1 MFLSLATPG
10 TCQHG
15 RVEQASIIGL
25 DTRANGR
32 WRRVVVAIAGTLL
45 ATGILAWVLYDTR
58 DEFAQALKAAPILIL
73 VLAAFLQL
81 VALVTRTEAWHICVE
96 AAGATCGRR
105 QLFHA
110 AALGSLASQL
120 NSQLGTAAR
129 IAILRRS
136 AGDRCPRV
144 PALIAAEIPIMSIEG
159 GLAALTCFT
168 LVGPLNLPW
177 WVPFIV
183 LAVAVGIVVALT
195 RWAHRRPNGFASGLA
210 ILRSMKGSWRVI
222 ALILIATFA
231 QIARNWLMLHAL
243 GVDATFFD
251 AIAILI
257 LQVSLSQL
265 PIGPTLGATAVV
277 LILGA
282 NGVAITAAAGVLLTA
297 TATVGGLA
305 YLAWG
310 VTDRF
315 VRRVVPA

>member
-1 MFLSLATPG
+1 M
-10 TCQHG
+10 
-15 RVEQASIIGL
+15 EQVAQPQV
-25 DTRANGR
+25 DTRDT
-32 WRRVVVAIAGTLL
+32 RRARRIAVAVLGTLA
-45 ATGILAWVLYDTR
+45 ATGILAWVLFDKR
-58 DEFAQALKAAPILIL
+58 DEFAQALRSAPIGIL
-73 VLAAFLQL
+73 LLAAFLQL
-81 VALVTRTEAWHICVE
+81 VALLTRTEAWHICVE

-105 QLFHA
+105 PLFHA

-129 IAILRRS
+129 IGILRKSSGRT
-136 AGDRCPRV
+136 CPRI
-144 PALIAAEIPIMSIEG
+144 PALIAAEVPIMSVEG
-159 GLAALTCFT
+159 LLAALTSFT

-177 WVPFIV
+177 WVPIV
-183 LAVAVGIVVALT
+183 ILVAALGIVVGLT
-195 RWAHRRPNGFASGLA
+195 RLAHTKPTGFASGLSV
-210 ILRSMKGSWRVI
+210 LRSMNGANRVI
-222 ALILIATFA
+222 GLILVATFA

-243 GVDATFFD
+243 GVNATFFD

-282 NGVAITAAAGVLLTA
+282 HGVAITAAAGVLLTA

-310 VTDRF
+310 VADRF
-315 VRRVVPA
+315 ARRALVV